1 MEFVGLPDKAIE
13 QIREWISSELRL
25 NGLPEETNPL
35 DSIVWA
41 IFNGSACGICVP
53 ESETDQ
59 DSTSCPHD
67 TIRNPEMPGTRLKGA
82 LQLHSLAWE
91 SRSIPI
97 SDEAKLS
104 GEESAS
110 RYREETTTHD
120 QRTAGLESDSR
131 ARLHLYWIAA
141 SLALVVLLIVGV
153 FKLHGGQILHR
164 SVFQS
169 EFPLESHM
177 GLRLERV
184 GSDWRF
190 SWNPDAPTISKA
202 TKAHLSITDGTL
214 HKVLELDSSDLRGGA
229 IIYTPSTN
237 DVVLRLA
244 VDDANL
250 ERTVSESLRI
260 AGGQ

>member
-1 MEFVGLPDKAIE
+1 MEFVGLPNKAIE

-35 DSIVWA
+35 ESIVWP
-41 IFNGSACGICVP
+41 IFNGSAGGICAP
-53 ESETDQ
+53 ECETDQ
-59 DSTSCPHD
+59 DSISCPHD
-67 TIRNPEMPGTRLKGA
+67 TIRNPEMPGTRLKSA
-82 LQLHSLAWE
+82 LQLHSLARE
-91 SRSIPI
+91 SSSIPI
-97 SDEAKLS
+97 RDEAKLS
-104 GEESAS
+104 GEESAPRS
-110 RYREETTTHD
+110 REETTHD
-120 QRTAGLESDSR
+120 QRAAGLESDSR
-131 ARLHLYWIAA
+131 ARLHLYWSSA
-141 SLALVVLLIVGV
+141 SLALVVLLIVSV
-153 FKLHGGQILHR
+153 FELHGGQILHR
-164 SVFQS
+164 FAFQS

-177 GLRLERV
+177 ELRLERV

-190 SWNPDAPTISKA
+190 SWNPDAPIISKA

-260 AGGQ
+260 AAGQ